1 MKIGEIID
9 YKGWRIKKSKV
20 FKNRKANYYLPDT
33 GLFFETL
40 QKAKK
45 FIAKTEKDEKEGKNI
60 TINFDKIIKL

>member
-45 FIAKTEKDEKEGKNI
+45 FIDKTEKDEKEGKNI

>member
-1 MKIGEIID
+1 MKVGEIID

-20 FKNRKANYYLPDT
+20 FKNRKANYYLQDT

-45 FIAKTEKDEKEGKNI
+45 FIDKFEKDEKEGKNI
-60 TINFDKIIKL
+60 SINFDKIIKL